1 MKANLQIKS
10 KHSLD
15 TLEQT
20 RNLFHSKSHE
30 KQYYKAIRKAKTMEK
45 IYSILD
51 AFPDNLQVHKKYW
64 PTYHCNHVIIQEGR
78 KFSSTYCKKIWCTNC
93 CRIRTAELTNAYK
106 QPLLD
111 LGQLYFVTLT
121 IPNVSGSN
129 LKKTIVTMQKA
140 FSKIVNSMQKKK
152 YNIKLNG
159 VRKIETTYNQESN
172 TYHPHFH
179 IIQADLDCA
188 KTLQNLW
195 LKQFPQAT
203 NKAQNITSINQD
215 EQSFI
220 ELFKYATK
228 ETTKEGKQ
236 YAPSVLHT
244 IYSAMEGKRLIQKF
258 GTFKKIPTPK
268 QMEISKDEFNHI
280 PEQNEIWMD
289 NKKMDYDTSDGQ
301 LLLNTLEIK
310 NKIETQK
317 LITLTTQLN

>member
-1 MKANLQIKS
+1 MKTNLEISTKLP

-15 TLEQT
+15 TLGQT

-30 KQYYKAIRKAKTMEK
+30 KQYYKVIRKHKTMEK

-51 AFPDNLQVHKKYW
+51 AYPDNLQIHKKYW
-64 PTYHCNHVIIQEGR
+64 KTYHCNHIILQQGK

-121 IPNVSGSN
+121 IPNVSGN
-129 LKKTIVTMQKA
+129 QLEKTISTMQKA
-140 FSKIVNSMQKKK
+140 FSRIVNSMQKKK
-152 YNIKLNG
+152 YNVKLNG
-159 VRKIETTYNQESN
+159 VRKIETTHNEITN
-172 TYHPHFH
+172 TFHPHFH
-179 IIQADLDCA
+179 IIQPDLNCA
-188 KTLQNLW
+188 KILQQLW

-203 NKAQNITSINQD
+203 HKAQDVTSINQD

-228 ETTKEGKQ
+228 ETNAKGQQ
-236 YAPSVLHT
+236 YSPEALHT

-268 QMEISKDEFNHI
+268 QMEISQDEFNHI
-280 PEQNEIWMD
+280 PEQDEIWIE
-289 NKKMDYDTSDGQ
+289 NNKMDYDTNDGQ

-317 LITLTTQLN
+317 LISLKT

>member
-1 MKANLQIKS
+1 MKTNLEISNKLP

-15 TLEQT
+15 TLGQT

-30 KQYYKAIRKAKTMEK
+30 KQYYKVIRKHKTMEK

-51 AFPDNLQVHKKYW
+51 AYPDNLQIHKKYW
-64 PTYHCNHVIIQEGR
+64 KTYHCNHVILQQGK

-121 IPNVSGSN
+121 IPNVSGN
-129 LKKTIVTMQKA
+129 QLEKTISTMQKA
-140 FSKIVNSMQKKK
+140 FSRIVNSMQKKK
-152 YNIKLNG
+152 YNVKLNG
-159 VRKIETTYNQESN
+159 VRKIETTHNEITN
-172 TYHPHFH
+172 TFHPHFH
-179 IIQADLDCA
+179 IIQPDLNCA
-188 KTLQNLW
+188 KILQQLW

-203 NKAQNITSINQD
+203 HKAQDVTSINQD

-228 ETTKEGKQ
+228 ETNAKGQQ
-236 YAPSVLHT
+236 YSPEALHT

-268 QMEISKDEFNHI
+268 QMEISQDEFNHI
-280 PEQNEIWMD
+280 PEQDEIWIE
-289 NKKMDYDTSDGQ
+289 NNKMDYDTNDGQ

-310 NKIETQK
+310 NKIDTQK
-317 LITLTTQLN
+317 LISLKT

>member
-1 MKANLQIKS
+1 MKTNLEISNKLP

-15 TLEQT
+15 TLGQT

-30 KQYYKAIRKAKTMEK
+30 KQYYKVIRKHKTMEK

-51 AFPDNLQVHKKYW
+51 AYPDNLQIHKKYW
-64 PTYHCNHVIIQEGR
+64 KTYHCNHIILQQGK

-121 IPNVSGSN
+121 IPNVSGN
-129 LKKTIVTMQKA
+129 QLEKTISTMQKA
-140 FSKIVNSMQKKK
+140 FSRIVNSMQKKK
-152 YNIKLNG
+152 YNVKLNG
-159 VRKIETTYNQESN
+159 VRKIETTHNEITN
-172 TYHPHFH
+172 TFHPHFH
-179 IIQADLDCA
+179 IIQPDLNCA
-188 KTLQNLW
+188 KILQQLW

-203 NKAQNITSINQD
+203 HKAQDVTSINQD

-228 ETTKEGKQ
+228 ETNAKGQQ
-236 YAPSVLHT
+236 YSPEALHT

-268 QMEISKDEFNHI
+268 QMEISQDEFNHI
-280 PEQNEIWMD
+280 PEQDEIWIE
-289 NKKMDYDTSDGQ
+289 NNKMDYDTNDGQ

-317 LITLTTQLN
+317 LISLKT

>member
-1 MKANLQIKS
+1 MKTNLEISNKLP

-15 TLEQT
+15 TLGQT

-30 KQYYKAIRKAKTMEK
+30 KQYYKAIRKHKTMEK

-51 AFPDNLQVHKKYW
+51 AYPDNLQIHKKYW
-64 PTYHCNHVIIQEGR
+64 KTYHCNHIILQQGK

-106 QPLLD
+106 QPLLN

-121 IPNVSGSN
+121 IPNVSGN
-129 LKKTIVTMQKA
+129 QLEKTISTMQKA
-140 FSKIVNSMQKKK
+140 FSRIVNSMQKKK
-152 YNIKLNG
+152 YNVKLNG
-159 VRKIETTYNQESN
+159 VRKIETTHNEITN
-172 TYHPHFH
+172 TFHPHFH
-179 IIQADLDCA
+179 IIQPDLKCA
-188 KTLQNLW
+188 KILQQLW

-203 NKAQNITSINQD
+203 HKAQDVTSINQD

-228 ETTKEGKQ
+228 ETNAKGQQ
-236 YAPSVLHT
+236 YSPEALHT

-280 PEQNEIWMD
+280 PEQDEIWIE
-289 NKKMDYDTSDGQ
+289 NNKMDYDTNDGQ

-317 LITLTTQLN
+317 LISLKT